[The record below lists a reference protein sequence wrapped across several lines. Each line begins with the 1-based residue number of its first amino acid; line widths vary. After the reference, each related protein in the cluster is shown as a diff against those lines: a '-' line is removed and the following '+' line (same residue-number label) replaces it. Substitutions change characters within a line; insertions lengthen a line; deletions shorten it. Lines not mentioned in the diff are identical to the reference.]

1 MYAYDMTDAQYRAYM
16 AIQEIVGGDD
26 FIVAY
31 HADLRVYTKG
41 YASGAGTPQR
51 GCYFETGFG
60 DNAVRIY
67 APSYARLVEA
77 VRNWLEN

>member
-1 MYAYDMTDAQYRAYM
+1 MSDEQYRAYV
-16 AIQEIVGGDD
+16 AIGDMIGWDLD
-26 FIVAY
+26 FKVAY
-31 HADLRVYTKG
+31 HGDLRVYTFG
-41 YASGAGTPQR
+41 YASGAGKPQR